1 MKEAEMAAIADMIS
15 EVLLDIKNV
24 EAAHKVRSPRAR
36 IDGEVSAAVSLK
48 TPDSKLMFSVGQ
60 KVVLVDDKWPET
72 VRQVYLQLPV
82 LDTVYVVRAVRVGVK
97 ADELIMDMRR
107 VLEPSVLLIGLVNPV
122 NKLGVEAGFAAHRFR
137 ALDELKTKTT
147 VEEEITAH

>member
-1 MKEAEMAAIADMIS
+1 
-15 EVLLDIKNV
+15 
-24 EAAHKVRSPRAR
+24 
-36 IDGEVSAAVSLK
+36 
-48 TPDSKLMFSVGQ
+48 MFSVGQ
-60 KVVLVDDKWPET
+60 KVVLVDDKWPES

-107 VLEPSVLLIGLVNPV
+107 VLEPSILLIGLVNPV

-137 ALDELKTKTT
+137 ALDELKTVTT
-147 VEEEITAH
+147 AEEEITAH